1 MGDDLRRLNSLAGK
15 CAAPPAAYTPCHMAA
30 STHLDHRPRPSP
42 VGRLLRHWR
51 RVRRMSQL
59 DLAVEARV
67 TPRHVSFVET
77 GRARP
82 SREMVLV
89 LARTLDVPLRER
101 NQLLLAAG
109 YAPLYRE
116 TSIDEPAMSQVRA
129 ALERVLR
136 HHEPFPA
143 VVMDR
148 HWDILMTNAA
158 AAAMFGRLLG
168 DERADRPANVLRLM
182 FDPDGLRP
190 FVANWEQVGEALV
203 QRAHREAIGGVPDAE
218 LAALLEELLALPGVP
233 QRWRAPDFTAPP
245 LPVIPVQFRKGQLA
259 VSYFSMVTTVGTP
272 QDVTAQELRIESF
285 FPADEAAESRRWT

>member
-1 MGDDLRRLNSLAGK
+1 
-15 CAAPPAAYTPCHMAA
+15 
-30 STHLDHRPRPSP
+30 
-42 VGRLLRHWR
+42 
-51 RVRRMSQL
+51 MSQL

-67 TPRHVSFVET
+67 TPRHVSFVES
-77 GRARP
+77 GRAQP

-89 LARTLDVPLRER
+89 LAGALDVPLRER

-116 TSIDEPAMSQVRA
+116 TGVDEPAMSQVRA
-129 ALERVLR
+129 ALDRVLR

-148 HWDILMTNAA
+148 HWDILMANAA
-158 AAAMFGRLLG
+158 AAAMFAWLLG
-168 DERADRPANVLRLM
+168 SERSQRPANVLRLM

-203 QRAHREAIGGVPDAE
+203 QRVHREAIGGVPDDRT
-218 LAALLEELLALPGVP
+218 AALLQELLALPGVP
-233 QRWRAPDFTAPP
+233 ERWRAPDLTAAP
-245 LPVIPVQFRKGQLA
+245 LPVIPVEFRKGRLA

-272 QDVTAQELRIESF
+272 QDVTAEEIRLESF
-285 FPADEAAESRRWT
+285 FPADEATDARRWT